1 MSHPERKTLSELDS
15 RIAAMERRLNNAK
28 AARASK
34 DTIVNRLA
42 TSDYIWDEEWDRR
55 ARVPRQSTQQ
65 QRLYEDVPNGGPLL
79 LSDVDRV
86 RRRLKEIARNL
97 SVMRETRLNLTTE
110 DYFRSLVNVEAESQH
125 DHSTMLAV
133 RNRLN
138 NISLTTFEPIVA
150 PNTERIALMKYE
162 EERDKRFAE
171 VKAERLL
178 QTSVEPEKTDPQAT
192 SLVSQTAMVPAV
204 SVPDVKKEIRVG
216 SSESQ
221 TKQPLI
227 SEPLAQGGKV
237 ISKGEERAEVVNP
250 PLKEISPP
258 SAPSTVGQAASAYKK
273 TIDLFPQR
281 NNSDTDDDIGIPGG
295 LTSILQNQPFKP
307 ATEPTVH
314 QSSVGILSQYL
325 AAASTKTKDTTPSDS
340 DDDFFK

>member
-1 MSHPERKTLSELDS
+1 MGTC
-15 RIAAMERRLNNAK
+15 AANLEIRL
-28 AARASK
+28 R
-34 DTIVNRLA
+34 
-42 TSDYIWDEEWDRR
+42 
-55 ARVPRQSTQQ
+55 
-65 QRLYEDVPNGGPLL
+65 GPLL

-150 PNTERIALMKYE
+150 PTPERIALMKYE

-171 VKAERLL
+171 
-178 QTSVEPEKTDPQAT
+178 
-192 SLVSQTAMVPAV
+192 
-204 SVPDVKKEIRVG
+204 
-216 SSESQ
+216 
-221 TKQPLI
+221 
-227 SEPLAQGGKV
+227 
-237 ISKGEERAEVVNP
+237 
-250 PLKEISPP
+250 ISPP
-258 SAPSTVGQAASAYKK
+258 SAPSTVGQPATAYKK
-273 TIDLFPQR
+273 TIGLFPQR

-307 ATEPTVH
+307 TTEPTVH